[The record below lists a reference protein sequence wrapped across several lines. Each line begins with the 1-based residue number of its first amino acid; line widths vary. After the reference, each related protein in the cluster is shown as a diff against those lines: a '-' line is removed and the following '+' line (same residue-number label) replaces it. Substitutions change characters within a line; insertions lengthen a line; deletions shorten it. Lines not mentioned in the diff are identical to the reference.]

1 MQRGGHSLQG
11 VAVALPVAVPADD
24 GRITR
29 GALRCVC
36 RRGQLQQESSKAVLH
51 VLMDTAVII
60 SLLLSDTSLP
70 HSPSPAP
77 ALAVGAFLL
86 ALGMVR

>member
-1 MQRGGHSLQG
+1 M
-11 VAVALPVAVPADD
+11 
-24 GRITR
+24 
-29 GALRCVC
+29 C

-51 VLMDTAVII
+51 VLTDMAVII
-60 SLLLSDTSLP
+60 SLLLSDASLP

-86 ALGMVR
+86 ALDMVR